1 MDDEVVVVAVELVAE
16 EDWELEVRV
25 RLLLGEDAAPLPKKL
40 GEVGSLLLPPTALLL
55 ALLLV
60 LLPLLQPPNKL
71 GLASGSLLVLPLD
84 VLPLEESPLPLRC
97 RAPVALPLILEVGM
111 DDKGVA
117 DVVAVDVAAGDV
129 AKVEAGLE
137 KSDELEEELPKMLS
151 NNFVGVEVEADVVV
165 VVAVKDTGGPNG
177 RLVGAGVAG
186 GGPTEEF
193 LLTGGEE
200 VPLIP
205 SAEVRLEPGLC
216 LEGEREG
223 GAAGEGDGSGE
234 VGTKKAAETGRG
246 EDWERT
252 EPPVPPGWCWWD
264 RRRNFGASVAVASA
278 SMLDAREDGEGRL
291 LESSMLTL
299 LDLLLGGLESVA
311 ISSTPE
317 EEEEDDE
324 EEEESLKVGRMLT
337 EAEEVLRTLLALRSL
352 DVAEAPPPTPKETV
366 DVFLVLLAATLLLL
380 LLLLPFMVV
389 VASVTEDFLE
399 VLALSPS
406 PPLSALVADLNLI
419 SLRTE
424 PSSPMTVLVMCT
436 VAPPPG
442 PPWSEVKVVVCTLGE
457 SVRSSSKRLEAPLPP
472 PPVKEECIMWWWWWA
487 KKGEGEE
494 KKGSEAKEEDWGWRP
509 WREAVGGWWCCRANA
524 NCKEKRQKKF

>member
-1 MDDEVVVVAVELVAE
+1 MVVVAVELVAE

-60 LLPLLQPPNKL
+60 LLPLLLLLLPPNNL

-97 RAPVALPLILEVGM
+97 RVPVVLPLILEVGV

-129 AKVEAGLE
+129 AKVEVGLE
-137 KSDELEEELPKMLS
+137 KSEELEEELPKMLS

-165 VVAVKDTGGPNG
+165 VVAVEDTGGPNG

-200 VPLIP
+200 VSLIP

-216 LEGEREG
+216 LGGEGDG

-234 VGTKKAAETGRG
+234 VVGTKKAAETGRG

-264 RRRNFGASVAVASA
+264 RRRNFGASAADASA

-317 EEEEDDE
+317 DEDEEED

-337 EAEEVLRTLLALRSL
+337 EAEEVLRTLLAFLSL
-352 DVAEAPPPTPKETV
+352 DVAGAPPPTPKETV

-380 LLLLPFMVV
+380 LLLLPLMVV

-399 VLALSPS
+399 VLALSPA
-406 PPLSALVADLNLI
+406 PLLSALVADLNLI

-457 SVRSSSKRLEAPLPP
+457 SVKSSSKRLVAPRPP